1 MLTFYIFLIIFFIG
15 KIDVFPV
22 DDEILVSKLP
32 TKQAG
37 GQRFTLQK
45 KRFVLKML
53 QQKRNLVR
61 VNYYLAKTKEN

>member
-22 DDEILVSKLP
+22 DDEIL
-32 TKQAG
+32 G

-45 KRFVLKML
+45 KEVCA
-53 QQKRNLVR
+53 Q
-61 VNYYLAKTKEN
+61 

>member
-32 TKQAG
+32 SKQAG

-45 KRFVLKML
+45 KEVCA
-53 QQKRNLVR
+53 Q
-61 VNYYLAKTKEN
+61 